1 MRKRGGQPS
10 LLFLKKAVIALSLG
24 KSKHAEQ
31 KKRTFIAADLFYW
44 AEALVLALTFLVILS
59 VFFVRFS
66 GVDGSSMLPT
76 LVDREQVLV
85 RVFGYDEPERGDIVV
100 IYAPYYENEPLV
112 KRVIAKGGDVVDIDP
127 ASGAVSVNG
136 EELYE
141 PYILEAIRDRG
152 AHEYPYTVPEGH
164 VFVMGDNRNGS
175 SDSRRAEIGALPYEN
190 IIGKVFFRVFPFSR
204 IGRVQ

>member
-1 MRKRGGQPS
+1 M
-10 LLFLKKAVIALSLG
+10 SLG